1 MFAMMEEQLQER
13 AEEDVVV
20 GALTGDVARVENGA
34 VEKSRWDPVTKVRTK
49 STPVTLESFEDSRDG
64 AQAPAGHAEHE
75 VEDAPRSSR
84 CSGTPRRDL

>member
-1 MFAMMEEQLQER
+1 M
-13 AEEDVVV
+13 VV
-20 GALTGDVARVENGA
+20 GALTGDVAGVENGA

-64 AQAPAGHAEHE
+64 AQALAGHAEHE
-75 VEDAPRSSR
+75 VEGMLRGSSR